1 MGKLDELNFDEPETC
16 PNCGQFVGQEST
28 CPNCG
33 ALLYDEDEDLN
44 VFDEE
49 SDVQ

>member
-1 MGKLDELNFDEPETC
+1 MNEFDEFDFENPETC
-16 PNCGQFVGQEST
+16 PNCGHFVGNEST

-33 ALLYDEDEDLN
+33 ALLYEEEELN

-49 SDVQ
+49 SGGE

>member
-1 MGKLDELNFDEPETC
+1 MSELDELNFENPETC
-16 PNCGQFVGQEST
+16 PSCGVFVGNDSI

-33 ALLYDEDEDLN
+33 AVLYDEDDLN

-49 SDVQ
+49 SDLS